1 MSVHLGSRE
10 PEASEVRK
18 AIEEKW
24 ADPV

>member
-1 MSVHLGSRE
+1 MSVHLDSRE

-24 ADPV
+24 ADPE